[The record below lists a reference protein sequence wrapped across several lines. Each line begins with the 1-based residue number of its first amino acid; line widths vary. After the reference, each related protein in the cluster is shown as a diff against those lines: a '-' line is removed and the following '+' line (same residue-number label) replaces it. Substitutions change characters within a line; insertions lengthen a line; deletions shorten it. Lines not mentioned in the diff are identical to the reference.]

1 MRAILIFSLCFLF
14 SCSKEKKY
22 YKLING
28 DWKVTKVKIEDGEG
42 FSHEDT
48 LPIGELSFNSSSNMG
63 VGKIDYQNSVFSGEL
78 LKDSLFIDSTN
89 FLINAKNNRLFL
101 IQNTDT
107 IDFRIILLTPYDLQL
122 EYYDYT
128 NFKLKRFV
136 FQKL

>member
-1 MRAILIFSLCFLF
+1 MF

-28 DWKVTKVKIEDGEG
+28 NWKVTKVRIENGEG
-42 FSHEDT
+42 FTYEDS
-48 LPIGELSFNSSSNMG
+48 LPNGKLSFNSSSNLG
-63 VGKIDYQNSVFSGEL
+63 VGKIEYQNTLFSGAL
-78 LKDSLFIDSTN
+78 LKDSLA
-89 FLINAKNNRLFL
+89 INSKKFQINSKNNRLYL
-101 IQNTDT
+101 IENTDT

-122 EYYDYT
+122 EYYDNL